1 MAIRAYVGTFD
12 DYCSSTVI
20 EHLRSK
26 SGWYRRNLSGLF
38 PTVKWKNGDM
48 SRIYISGEVK
58 PVSTSVYNLIY
69 KSYRFLSRRLMLSSL
84 LTFPYKNVT
93 PSCGTLCLGEKRA
106 LAYCCAKSAVGSFFY
121 NPTRQK
127 NYKRS
132 DNPLVEQERS
142 GLFGNLAKS
151 PSMRDADAH
160 C

>member
-69 KSYRFLSRRLMLSSL
+69 KSYRFLSGRLMLSSL
-84 LTFPYKNVT
+84 LTFPTKMLRRVDRGLY
-93 PSCGTLCLGEKRA
+93 A
-106 LAYCCAKSAVGSFFY
+106 LAKKG
-121 NPTRQK
+121 
-127 NYKRS
+127 
-132 DNPLVEQERS
+132 
-142 GLFGNLAKS
+142 
-151 PSMRDADAH
+151 H
-160 C
+160 